1 MQLYGWDTVFASSIA
16 HANEAL
22 AESREAIALPFAH
35 RDGAVSVRG
44 SAAGWSIVPGGSGQL
59 VHLKVDIDN
68 GEYKDGDTVT
78 DISGISVVLEISL
91 KLAPLSDTASEN
103 GALKADPPQKLFLQF
118 DLRAVNKLAPKTA
131 LGWSAPRG
139 NGAITPV
146 RIDDPSGKLGELDKI
161 IISDAVA
168 GFLVERSRHI
178 TTVLAEIDLVRHD
191 DGGWLAP
198 TETAYAYIER
208 QDGFGALAVFSV
220 TDGRPAEGIERVI
233 DPALI
238 TTDAAGFF
246 AMSPQMFLH
255 HVILPMMPKAFG
267 NGAKAKDFTYDAK
280 HNRIVNA
287 KHLKANKVKGYQP
300 MIESLVMTVKGGAL
314 HMSASG
320 KCDMNFM
327 GVEMTFK
334 VSATSPLTYDP
345 KTQRIG
351 FKSDPNPKSSHD
363 YTIPPWT
370 RVLWYAL
377 GILPGVVM
385 EIVVP
390 LIASS
395 IATGLTTQ
403 AGNLMLA
410 KNPPRTVH
418 WAGTK
423 EMTVNQAGLADA
435 FFMRGVFS

>member
-22 AESREAIALPFAH
+22 AESREAIALPFEH
-35 RDGAVSVRG
+35 HDGDVTVRG

-59 VHLKVDIDN
+59 VHLKVDIEN
-68 GEYKDGDTVT
+68 GEYRDGDETT
-78 DISGISVVLEISL
+78 DLSGIGVVLEISL
-91 KLAPLSDTASEN
+91 KLAPLSDAGTEN
-103 GALKADPPQKLFLQF
+103 GAVKAGPPEKLYLQF
-118 DLRAVNKLAPKTA
+118 DFRTVNKLMPKTA
-131 LGWSAPRG
+131 LGWAAPRG
-139 NGAITPV
+139 SGAVTPI
-146 RIDDPSGKLGELDKI
+146 RIDDPSGKLGDLDKI

-168 GFLVERSRHI
+168 AFLVERSQHI
-178 TTVLAEIDLVRHD
+178 ATVLAEIDLVRHD
-191 DGGWLAP
+191 ESGWLAP
-198 TETAYAYIER
+198 TETAYAYVER

-220 TDGRPAEGIERVI
+220 TDGRAAETIERVI

-246 AMSPQMFLH
+246 AMSPQMFLRN
-255 HVILPMMPKAFG
+255 VILPMMPKAFG
-267 NGAKAKDFTYDAK
+267 NGAKGKDFSYDAK
-280 HNRIVNA
+280 HNRIVNTKA
-287 KHLKANKVKGYQP
+287 LKANKVKGYQP
-300 MIESLVMTVKGGAL
+300 MIKSLAMTVKGGAL

-327 GVEMTFK
+327 GVEMTFS

-345 KTQRIG
+345 KTQSIG

-377 GILPGVVM
+377 AVLPGVVM

-395 IATGLTTQ
+395 IAGGLTTQ